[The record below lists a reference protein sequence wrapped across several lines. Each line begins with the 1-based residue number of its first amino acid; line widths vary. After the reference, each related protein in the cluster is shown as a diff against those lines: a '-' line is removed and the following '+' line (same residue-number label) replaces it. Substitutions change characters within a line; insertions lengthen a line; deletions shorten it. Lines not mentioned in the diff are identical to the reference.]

1 MKPETAIVEIFNKYK
16 VYTERYLNNAADK
29 TIILVNGSLAT
40 TASFAQTVRYL
51 QPRFNVVLYDQ
62 PYAGQSR
69 PHNRYGPPICKED
82 EAEILLE
89 LVEHFRA
96 DHVLS
101 FSWGG
106 AATLLALAQ
115 RPRRIEKAV
124 ISSFA
129 ARINKPMRDYLE
141 SGLSLL
147 QACDRFNVGRLVN
160 NTIGKH
166 LPSLFKRFNYRHIS
180 SLAEHEYRQMHFH
193 INEVLTQDTQCY
205 VDCADA
211 IEVPLLFVNGE
222 WDEYTSAQDARLF
235 AGHVR
240 QCQFSTIK
248 NTGHFLDM
256 EHKAAWHDTQ
266 HALLGF
272 LLPASS
278 LVMPKSTP
286 PLGSR
291 HRYAASDRIFS
302 HRAAHSH
309 LPR

>member
-1 MKPETAIVEIFNKYK
+1 MKPETAIVEIHKKYK
-16 VYTERYLNNAADK
+16 VYTERYLNDAADK

-51 QPRFNVVLYDQ
+51 QPRFNVILYDQ

-69 PHNRYGPPICKED
+69 PHNRHGQPIRKED

-89 LVEHFRA
+89 LIEHFCA

-124 ISSFA
+124 INSFA
-129 ARINKPMRDYLE
+129 ARINTPMRDYLE
-141 SGLSLL
+141 SGLSFL

-160 NTIGKH
+160 TTIGKH
-166 LPSLFKRFNYRHIS
+166 LPSLFKRFNYRHVS
-180 SLAEHEYRQMHFH
+180 SLAEHEYMQLHFH
-193 INEVLTQDTQCY
+193 IREVLTQDTQCY
-205 VDCADA
+205 VACADA

-222 WDEYTSAQDARLF
+222 WDEYTSAEDARLF

-240 QCQFSTIK
+240 QCQFRTIK

-266 HALLGF
+266 QALLGF
-272 LLPASS
+272 LQPVSS
-278 LVMPKSTP
+278 LAKPKSTP
-286 PLGSR
+286 PLGSL
-291 HRYAASDRIFS
+291 HRYAASGRLYS
-302 HRAAHSH
+302 HSAAHSH
-309 LPR
+309 LTR